1 MIKEKAF
8 GRRPFTFDRVVR
20 IFFGALVFG
29 ALLGLM
35 YYLSDVLLPF
45 GVAVI
50 IAYMLEPIV
59 QFNRRLLHLKGR
71 VAAVFV
77 TFFGVFFALL
87 LLMWLFIPSILA
99 EMRQVGTLI
108 SDYVNSTQ
116 SVPFIPESVHR
127 FLKENIDFRQLSAML
142 TDIDWVSIGSK
153 TVHLINRSITFLIS
167 VFNWA
172 LVILYVIFLMLDYDR
187 ISRGFKAIVPPAY
200 RRQAA
205 ALGNDVQQAMN
216 HYFRGQALIAFIVGI
231 LFAIGFLIIGL
242 PLAVVL
248 GLFIGLLNMVPYLQ
262 LISIPITALLC
273 LIYSAQYASGFW
285 VIFGEAMAVYVI
297 VQCIQDLFLTPKIM
311 GKVMGL
317 NPAIIL
323 LSLSVW
329 GSLLGLLGMIIAL
342 PMTTLLISYYERYV
356 IERPSERQA
365 LTDALEQTE

>member
-29 ALLGLM
+29 ALLWLI
-35 YYLSDVLLPF
+35 YYLRDVLLPF
-45 GVAVI
+45 GVAVV
-50 IAYMLEPIV
+50 IAYMLEPMV
-59 QFNRRLLHLKGR
+59 QFNRQLLHLKGR
-71 VAAVFV
+71 VVAVFV
-77 TFFGVFFALL
+77 TFFGVLFALGL
-87 LLMWLFIPSILA
+87 LLWLFMPSIIA

-108 SDYVNSTQ
+108 SQYVDSTQ
-116 SVPFIPESVHR
+116 SVPLIPPSVHR
-127 FLKENIDFRQLSAML
+127 FLKENIDFTQLSAML

-153 TVHLINRSITFLIS
+153 TLHLINRSITFIIS

-172 LVILYVIFLMLDYDR
+172 LVILYVIFIMLDYDR

-216 HYFRGQALIAFIVGI
+216 HYFRGQALVAFIVGI
-231 LFAIGFLIIGL
+231 LFAIGFLIVGL

-262 LISIPITALLC
+262 LMSIPITALLC
-273 LIYSAQYASGFW
+273 LIYSAQNAAGFW
-285 VIFGEAMAVYVI
+285 LTFGEAMVVYVV

-342 PMTTLLISYYERYV
+342 PLTTLLISYYERYV
-356 IERPSERQA
+356 IGRPSDRQA
-365 LTDALEQTE
+365 LNDAIEQTE

>member
-1 MIKEKAF
+1 MIKEKTF
-8 GRRPFTFDRVVR
+8 GQRPFTFDRVVR
-20 IFFGALVFG
+20 IIFGSLIFGAVLWLV
-29 ALLGLM
+29 
-35 YYLSDVLLPF
+35 YYLRDVLLPF
-45 GVAVI
+45 GVAVV

-59 QFNRRLLHLKGR
+59 QFNRQLLHLKGR
-71 VAAVFV
+71 VTAVFV
-77 TFFGVFFALL
+77 TFFGVFFALGFL
-87 LLMWLFIPSILA
+87 AWLFMPSILA
-99 EMRQVGTLI
+99 EMRQVGTMI

-127 FLKENIDFRQLSAML
+127 FLKENINFGQLSAVL
-142 TDIDWVSIGSK
+142 TDIDWVSIGSR
-153 TVHLINRSITFLIS
+153 TLHLINQSITFIIS
-167 VFNWA
+167 IFNWA
-172 LVILYVIFLMLDYDR
+172 LVILYVIFIMLDYDR

-200 RRQAA
+200 RRQAS
-205 ALGNDVQQAMN
+205 ALGNDVQRAMN
-216 HYFRGQALIAFIVGI
+216 HYFRGQALIAFLVGV
-231 LFAIGFLIIGL
+231 LFAIGFLIVGL

-248 GLFIGLLNMVPYLQ
+248 GLFIGVLNMVPYLQ
-262 LISIPITALLC
+262 LVSIPVTALLC
-273 LIYSAQYASGFW
+273 LIYSVQNASGFW
-285 VIFGEAMAVYVI
+285 VIFGEAMAVYVV

-365 LTDALEQTE
+365 LNDAIEQTE